1 MTTTMTNTLL
11 CADDVPPQPWRNGGG
26 RTREL
31 LAWPSA
37 ADWALR
43 ISLADIDADGPFSSF
58 AGVQRWFTVIDGA
71 GVALTFADAEQR
83 LGPRDAPLCF
93 DGALAPMCRLLDG
106 PTRDLNLM
114 TRAGAG
120 LMQTVRAGEAWAD
133 AAPQRGVFC
142 AAPGLWRCG
151 DGRQQPLP
159 ARSLLWL
166 SDATAL
172 AFSFVDSSGPAWW
185 LAFDP
190 QGPRS

>member
-1 MTTTMTNTLL
+1 MTSANTSTLL

-43 ISLADIDADGPFSSF
+43 ISLADIDADGPFSRF
-58 AGVQRWFTVIDGA
+58 DAAQRWFTVVDGA
-71 GVALTFADAEQR
+71 GVTLHFGDVPQR
-83 LGPRDAPLCF
+83 LTPRDAPLCF

-114 TRAGAG
+114 TRSGAG
-120 LMQTVRAGEAWAD
+120 LMQTVRAGEAWTH

-142 AAPGLWRCG
+142 AAPGLWRCS
-151 DGRQQPLP
+151 DGRQQPL
-159 ARSLLWL
+159 AAHSLLWL
-166 SDATAL
+166 NDASAL
-172 AFSFVDSSGPAWW
+172 RFSFVDSSGPAWW

-190 QGPRS
+190 LGART

>member
-43 ISLADIDADGPFSSF
+43 ISLADIDADGPFSRF
-58 AGVQRWFTVIDGA
+58 DGAQRWFTVVDGA
-71 GVALTFADAEQR
+71 GVTLHFADAPQR
-83 LGPRDAPLCF
+83 LTPRDAPLGF

-114 TRAGAG
+114 TRSGAG
-120 LMQTVRAGEAWAD
+120 LMQTVRAGEAWTH

-142 AAPGLWRCG
+142 AEPGLWRCG
-151 DGRQQPLP
+151 DGRQQPLA

-166 SDATAL
+166 NDASAL
-172 AFSFVDSSGPAWW
+172 RFSFDDSSGPAWW

-190 QGPRS
+190 QGART

>member
-1 MTTTMTNTLL
+1 MTMILV

-26 RTREL
+26 HTREL

-37 ADWALR
+37 DDWALR
-43 ISLADIDADGPFSSF
+43 ISLANIDADGPFSRF
-58 AGVQRWFTVIDGA
+58 DGAQRWFTVIDGA
-71 GVALTFADAEQR
+71 GVALTFADAERR

-114 TRAGAG
+114 TRTGAG
-120 LMQTVRAGEAWAD
+120 LMQAVRAGEAWAH
-133 AAPQRGVFC
+133 AGPQRGVFC
-142 AAPGLWRCG
+142 AAPGRWRCS
-151 DGRQQPLP
+151 DGRQQLLA

-166 SDATAL
+166 SDATAQ

-190 QGPRS
+190 QGPRP